1 MPDSPAR
8 VSVTTRPARQPYS
21 PFVRWLLLAIGVGGI
36 LGGLLLPAYEVANRE
51 TLSTAEGGL
60 HMLGN
65 SLLRIGIVMLA
76 LWLALPTLKQP
87 LLWLPPGVA
96 GLCLVMIGVLA
107 AQPRLIV
114 LILPALVVL
123 ISMRWVFRLLRR

>member
-1 MPDSPAR
+1 
-8 VSVTTRPARQPYS
+8 
-21 PFVRWLLLAIGVGGI
+21 LLLAIGVGGI
-36 LGGLLLPAYEVANRE
+36 LGGLLLPAYETANRE

-60 HMLGN
+60 QMLGN

-107 AQPRLIV
+107 AQPKLIV
-114 LILPALVVL
+114 VILPALLVL